1 MEPIFFAAPKD
12 LRKWLEKNHE
22 KETELWVGLYKKG
35 SGKPSVTWPEVVDQ
49 CLCFGWID
57 GIRKSI
63 DAESYTNRITPRKA
77 RSNWSAININRIE
90 ELIAAGLVK
99 QAGLDAYAKRSEE
112 RSRIYSFEQGDI
124 ALGSEQESLFR
135 KNKKAWKNFEAM
147 PASYK
152 KPALWWVISAKQET
166 TRERRLDTLIKDS
179 ENGER
184 VAHLRPLRK
193 TKE

>member
-1 MEPIFFAAPKD
+1 MEATFFAAPKN

-57 GIRKSI
+57 GIRQSI
-63 DAESYTNRITPRKA
+63 DEESYRNRITPRKA
-77 RSNWSAININRIE
+77 KSNWSAININRIE
-90 ELIAAGLVK
+90 ELIGQGLVK
-99 QAGLDAYAKRSEE
+99 QAGLDAYAKREE
-112 RSRIYSFEQGDI
+112 ARSRIYSFEQGELQLDKSQL
-124 ALGSEQESLFR
+124 ARFK

-147 PASYK
+147 PAHYK
-152 KPALWWVISAKQET
+152 KTALWWVISAKQEA
-166 TRERRLDTLIKDS
+166 TRERRLETLIKDS

-184 VAHLRPLRK
+184 IAQLRPAPRK
-193 TKE
+193 K